1 MTKENIQ
8 LCFPV
13 FALCAGLCDTGYLL
27 LVWSKALHRGW
38 YVLFT
43 ELSSNSK
50 TVVYPVLL
58 IWFEGI
64 SLKRKERQ
72 KTFASPKWL
81 V

>member
-1 MTKENIQ
+1 MTKENIR

-13 FALCAGLCDTGYLL
+13 FDHYAGLCDTGYLL
-27 LVWSKALHRGW
+27 LVWSKVLHRGW

-43 ELSSNSK
+43 EISLNFK
-50 TVVYPVLL
+50 TAVYPVLL

-64 SLKRKERQ
+64 SLKSKERQ
-72 KTFASPKWL
+72 KTFAYPEWS